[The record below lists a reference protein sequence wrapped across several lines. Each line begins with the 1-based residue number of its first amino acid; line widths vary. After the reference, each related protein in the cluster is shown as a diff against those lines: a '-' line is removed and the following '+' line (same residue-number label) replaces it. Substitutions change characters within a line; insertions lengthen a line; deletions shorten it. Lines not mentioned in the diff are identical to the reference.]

1 MMVHKAL
8 SIQVEAAWEAG
19 VRRFHI
25 IHGLKIMVDSIWEYS
40 AWIKYLEA
48 VGPVSP
54 TLALLSSRCIV
65 YFFRPEIVKV
75 LFTT

>member
-1 MMVHKAL
+1 MHKAL

-48 VGPVSP
+48 VDPVSS
-54 TLALLSSRCIV
+54 TLILFQVGVSFTFLYPRL
-65 YFFRPEIVKV
+65 KQV
-75 LFTT
+75 LFKT